1 MRYDAEEGCIIVPE
15 YKVYTV
21 KNTVILDNKGE
32 YFVCQTSL
40 KGVGEEWFTIKLPAN
55 HTLKDGQAVWCSGRY
70 GVSTLRLS
78 AYMDDPPCDP
88 FIATGHPY
96 RGGRLPFQEDL
107 KDIPK
112 GMYRVK
118 LSKES
123 NLAILTKI

>member
-15 YKVYTV
+15 HRVYTV
-21 KNTVILDNKGE
+21 RNTVVLDNKGE
-32 YFVCQTSL
+32 YPVIQTSE
-40 KGVGEEWFTIKLPAN
+40 KEWFTIKLPAN

-70 GVSTLRLS
+70 GVSILRLS

-88 FIATGHPY
+88 VIATGHPY